1 MIISL
6 PYVNVKDMKKRLFYI
21 LALVLSI
28 IWIIGFFFIGAG
40 LSIHCIIV
48 IAVLS
53 FLQGVICNPPCYKK
67 DPELKLKTLNM

>member
-1 MIISL
+1 
-6 PYVNVKDMKKRLFYI
+6 MKKRLFYI

-28 IWIIGFFFIGAG
+28 TWIIGFFFIGGAG
-40 LSIHCIIV
+40 ISIHCILV

-67 DPELKLKTLNM
+67 DAELKLKPLNV